1 MKNPEEFIKKMNQE
15 LKDTPPPKGSN
26 QEYFMRG
33 LINAAEE
40 KSLKSEKEDTVK
52 YSENPKDMEELF
64 EGVLPEKY
72 IKINNEYELENFDA
86 DKAADRLFEIEK
98 ILNEQE
104 GLMASDPEDRKKM
117 IGYFEKNKLKKE
129 AEELNNKINRL
140 ASLLEEKDYLN
151 ENDERSDVDK
161 FIPPVPLRKRGRPKK
176 VIQVEDVVRE
186 WDREDLKDNS
196 SYIENS
202 KKRAKEIKELKE
214 KENLDNKRVEMAV
227 TSKIEEIKNVIDKEF
242 KGEPETP
249 KTLEER
255 LESKKKEL
263 EELKRTL
270 KDLNDEISVREAE
283 YKELFLSEQVMRNL
297 VNKWWFESDTEERL
311 KVEIASIKK
320 EVLVAKEVEK
330 ELKLEIKR
338 INKDIQERDFQE
350 GRKKL
355 KEKEILNKELEENVA
370 KKELKKLQYESKK
383 DDLVKIEKELL
394 KIDKDNSFKSSKNK
408 DELLA
413 EKDELETE
421 IMTYELENSNSH
433 ELLERKEDEILEEL
447 KVLKINAGKVKS
459 GEMNKDEYDRKIK
472 VLEDRLRIVGKIK
485 EEIYRKAGVL

>member
-64 EGVLPEKY
+64 EGVLPEKD

-129 AEELNNKINRL
+129 AEELNIKISKL
-140 ASLLEEKDYLN
+140 ASLLG
-151 ENDERSDVDK
+151 ENDEKSDVDK
-161 FIPPVPLRKRGRPKK
+161 FIPPAPLRKRGRPKK
-176 VIQVEDVVRE
+176 VIQVEEVVRE

-202 KKRAKEIKELKE
+202 KKRVKEIKESKE
-214 KENLDNKRVEMAV
+214 REELDSKRDEVAV
-227 TSKIEEIKNVIDKEF
+227 ASKIEEIKNVIDKEF
-242 KGEPETP
+242 QGEPETP

-263 EELKRTL
+263 EDLKRTL
-270 KDLNDEISVREAE
+270 KDLNDEISVRVVE
-283 YKELFLSEQVMRNL
+283 YKDLFLSEQVMRNL
-297 VNKWWFESDTEERL
+297 VNKWWFESDTEER
-311 KVEIASIKK
+311 
-320 EVLVAKEVEK
+320 
-330 ELKLEIKR
+330 
-338 INKDIQERDFQE
+338 
-350 GRKKL
+350 
-355 KEKEILNKELEENVA
+355 
-370 KKELKKLQYESKK
+370 
-383 DDLVKIEKELL
+383 
-394 KIDKDNSFKSSKNK
+394 
-408 DELLA
+408 
-413 EKDELETE
+413 
-421 IMTYELENSNSH
+421 
-433 ELLERKEDEILEEL
+433 
-447 KVLKINAGKVKS
+447 
-459 GEMNKDEYDRKIK
+459 DRKS
-472 VLEDRLRIVGKIK
+472 VV
-485 EEIYRKAGVL
+485 